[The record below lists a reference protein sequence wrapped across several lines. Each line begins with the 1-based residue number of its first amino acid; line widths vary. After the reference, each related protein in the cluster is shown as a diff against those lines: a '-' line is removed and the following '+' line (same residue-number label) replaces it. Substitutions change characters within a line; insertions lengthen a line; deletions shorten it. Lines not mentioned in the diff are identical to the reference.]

1 MCLPPVILS
10 MYRIAVGAECT
21 QVSFGIWQVG
31 IFCCVELVDEDQGI
45 VAECGEAQNVKD
57 HNSNCR

>member
-1 MCLPPVILS
+1 